1 LGLLAGLSGI
11 TSFGLL
17 VTGMSIALPVWGM
30 GAVSAPGKER
40 GDCKLPQIRDI
51 GHRNRRWTHGIKSR
65 KALNPVRARA
75 YRQPGDL
82 ANVR

>member
-11 TSFGLL
+11 TSFGLR

-40 GDCKLPQIRDI
+40 GDCKLPQFRDI
-51 GHRNRRWTHGIKSR
+51 GHRNQRSTHGLKFK
-65 KALNPVRARA
+65 KALNPVCARA
-75 YRQPGDL
+75 YRRPGDS